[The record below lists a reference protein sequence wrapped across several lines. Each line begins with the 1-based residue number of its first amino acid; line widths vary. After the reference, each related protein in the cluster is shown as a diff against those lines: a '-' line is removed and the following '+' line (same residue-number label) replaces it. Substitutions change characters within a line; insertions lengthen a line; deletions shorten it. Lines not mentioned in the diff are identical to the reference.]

1 MSLEERISG
10 FDSGL
15 SALTQDTR
23 LPAPLEVSVSWIKDT
38 ALMAIA
44 GEVDASSVAR
54 LQQKLEDIASETRG
68 DVIVDLGMVSFM
80 DSTGLSFLI
89 AAHKRLKARAA
100 RLVVFSPTPQLL
112 RLFEITG
119 LSQILTIEPFE

>member
-1 MSLEERISG
+1 
-10 FDSGL
+10 
-15 SALTQDTR
+15 
-23 LPAPLEVSVSWIKDT
+23 
-38 ALMAIA
+38 MAIA
-44 GEVDASSVAR
+44 GEVDASSVGR
-54 LQQKLEDIASETRG
+54 LQQEFEDIASETRG